1 MNNIN
6 PISNKNL
13 WIVLLVGVSI
23 SVVVGLLITK
33 KIILSGSSKDYSKYF
48 NDKYKW
54 YKDEK
59 TRSVV
64 NKLHP
69 KYRGRIAEFFSKIE
83 EELGYSAYA
92 TSGYRTFKEQ
102 EALHNQNSS
111 NAKAGFSSH
120 NFGYAID
127 INVKNKD
134 GNIFLKKADSSKE
147 WRDSG
152 VVPLSE
158 KLGLLW
164 GGDGNFGSYHDPVH
178 FYIKPNGKSTEQL
191 RALVNDGK
199 VDKSGY
205 VLV

>member
-111 NAKAGFSSH
+111 NAKAGYSSH

-152 VVPLSE
+152 IVPLSE
-158 KLGLLW
+158 KLGFLW
-164 GGDGNFGSYHDPVH
+164 GGDGNFGNYHDPVH

-191 RALVNDGK
+191 RALVKDGK